1 MNTLAEMKR
10 RLLVAAVARAE
21 DVALVFAE
29 QEFMNLASDDDA
41 AAFKSFCRETAG
53 FIRAL
58 ERRPHNTCD
67 MFTAL
72 KERYPDIM
80 RTPLDD
86 ANERIKRLEAERDA
100 LQERLDD
107 IGPVRTVV

>member
-1 MNTLAEMKR
+1 M
-10 RLLVAAVARAE
+10 
-21 DVALVFAE
+21 ALVFAE
-29 QEFMNLASDDDA
+29 QEFMNLASDSDA
-41 AAFKSFCRETAG
+41 AAFKAFCREAKE

-67 MFTAL
+67 MFAAL

-86 ANERIKRLEAERDA
+86 ANERIKRLEEIITVRLGPGAVPTTSIHSGRPLYDDSKER
-100 LQERLDD
+100 
-107 IGPVRTVV
+107 P